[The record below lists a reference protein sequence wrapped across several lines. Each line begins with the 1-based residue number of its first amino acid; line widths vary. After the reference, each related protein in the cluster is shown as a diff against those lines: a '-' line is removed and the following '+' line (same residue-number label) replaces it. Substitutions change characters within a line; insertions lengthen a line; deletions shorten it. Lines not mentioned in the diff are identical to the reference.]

1 MDSWSH
7 QPTTN
12 FCIWILYF
20 LFHNKSYLA
29 SPGENAT
36 LRQFL
41 VFSLKSFN
49 TKKGSFF
56 LCDSYLELN
65 IWNSNQSNENLVPS
79 VRTSCCAQCGTG
91 LCSSP
96 AVPAAPDRVWRLH
109 GWWSYSRHWAL
120 DMTWC
125 SNASSSTPGP
135 IQSMA
140 NPLLLTHQWREK
152 LLISLLASSRKYVC
166 CVVLAVIVAGVM
178 IALWCYM
185 VEEAHG
191 TAHYGPVN
199 PTHST
204 HSAAAYHRSWPRRAR
219 GKRLVRCSLLKS
231 MLSSHQPGVARGES
245 DNQM

>member
-7 QPTTN
+7 KPTTN

-79 VRTSCCAQCGTG
+79 VRTSCCAQCCTAQRP
-91 LCSSP
+91 SP
-96 AVPAAPDRVWRLH
+96 AVTAAPGRVWRLH
-109 GWWSYSRHWAL
+109 GWCVGATWLSWTL

-125 SNASSSTPGP
+125 SNASSSSPMELYKARP
-135 IQSMA
+135 I
-140 NPLLLTHQWREK
+140 
-152 LLISLLASSRKYVC
+152 
-166 CVVLAVIVAGVM
+166 
-178 IALWCYM
+178 
-185 VEEAHG
+185 
-191 TAHYGPVN
+191 
-199 PTHST
+199 
-204 HSAAAYHRSWPRRAR
+204 
-219 GKRLVRCSLLKS
+219 
-231 MLSSHQPGVARGES
+231 LSSWRTGDGK
-245 DNQM
+245 NC

>member
-7 QPTTN
+7 KPTTN

-109 GWWSYSRHWAL
+109 GWWSYSRHCTL

-125 SNASSSTPGP
+125 SNASSSTPSP
-135 IQSMA
+135 VQSTA

-166 CVVLAVIVAGVM
+166 CVVLCW
-178 IALWCYM
+178 LWLWLVWWLLCDVTWLRRHM
-185 VEEAHG
+185 ARRIMGRWTLHS
-191 TAHYGPVN
+191 TAH
-199 PTHST
+199 TQLLHIT
-204 HSAAAYHRSWPRRAR
+204 AAGH
-219 GKRLVRCSLLKS
+219 
-231 MLSSHQPGVARGES
+231 GEQGA
-245 DNQM
+245 NG